1 MPKET
6 TVSPRADKGRAVERP
21 PSRNATTAT
30 MTPSFQQ
37 LKHIIETM
45 PGIIKNA
52 EDTTQH
58 LVKKQWLTPQQSNT
72 TTQLAAIL
80 LSIVSAHGPRNS
92 SDKLSKNTT
101 NTIKAVTFILEE
113 ISAAQHAQKS
123 TSQLTPFTTH
133 QSPAQADN
141 ASMNHIK
148 ESLDNINKKNARP
161 NRTCPK
167 NH

>member
-6 TVSPRADKGRAVERP
+6 SVSPRADKGRVVKCP
-21 PSRNATTAT
+21 PSRNTTTAT
-30 MTPSFQQ
+30 TRPSFQQ
-37 LKHIIETM
+37 LKHILETT

-52 EDTTQH
+52 EDAMQH
-58 LVKKQWLTPQQSNT
+58 LVKKQWLTPQQSVM
-72 TTQLAAIL
+72 TTQLVAIL

-113 ISAAQHAQKS
+113 ISAAQHAEKS